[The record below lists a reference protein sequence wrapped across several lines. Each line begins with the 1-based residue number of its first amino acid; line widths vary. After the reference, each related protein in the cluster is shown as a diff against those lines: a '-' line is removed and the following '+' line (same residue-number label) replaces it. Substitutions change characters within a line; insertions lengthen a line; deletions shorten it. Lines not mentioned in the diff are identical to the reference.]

1 MFQGTPQSET
11 PLRPR
16 ERPLHAARG
25 SVWQRGLE
33 LDTGLQGLLP
43 GVGGWSMLKAT
54 LLLER
59 GYSLTTVA
67 AVTNYHERN
76 SLKQQKGII
85 SHSNSGGRESEIEVL
100 GGSRFLQRP

>member
-11 PLRPR
+11 PPRPR
-16 ERPLHAARG
+16 ERLLYAVRG
-25 SVWQRGLE
+25 RLWQRGLE
-33 LDTGLQGLLP
+33 LDTGLQGLLLGR
-43 GVGGWSMLKAT
+43 GVSMLKAT

-76 SLKQQKGII
+76 SLKQQKCII
-85 SHSNSGGRESEIEVL
+85 SHRNSGGRKSEIEVL